1 MRLGFFLFLAVCW
14 MAIPLRAGCV
24 NNAVV
29 ASFSEQIGE
38 VASMA
43 AVKGMVPSAEKLP
56 SALPGDAELL
66 QTAVRFREAINEDR
80 FVYMLANQ
88 KIDENGSIESN
99 ILLNQFENERST
111 DESDPS

>member
-1 MRLGFFLFLAVCW
+1 MLDGNSA
-14 MAIPLRAGCV
+14 AGGLREQCR
-24 NNAVV
+24 
-29 ASFSEQIGE
+29 SRKLQREQIGE

-43 AVKGMVPSAEKLP
+43 AVKGMVPSAENLFP
-56 SALPGDAELL
+56 HSRDAELL

-99 ILLNQFENERST
+99 ILLNQFE
-111 DESDPS
+111 